1 MKQILGSIG
10 QVAERYASRKPE
22 EDKDG
27 GGYAGREALD
37 DWFYFFSIFYFKST
51 LLEAQIQ
58 VKALICVNFS
68 K

>member
-1 MKQILGSIG
+1 MLAFFMKQILGSIG

-37 DWFYFFSIFYFKST
+37 D
-51 LLEAQIQ
+51 
-58 VKALICVNFS
+58 
-68 K
+68 

>member
-37 DWFYFFSIFYFKST
+37 DWFFFHFLFQVYIIGGTDSSEST
-51 LLEAQIQ
+51 NLC
-58 VKALICVNFS
+58 KF
-68 K
+68 